1 MAHVQDGNQYF
12 NIFTEKMMRSRS
24 FTSFALIALAA
35 YGLGATSTAFAQ
47 AAPTQAAPAPAA
59 SAPAAA
65 KPKYSTA
72 KTQLG
77 TLLEDPAAKA
87 VLQKHVPK
95 LVDGGGQNMD
105 QASGMTLRELQ
116 AALKAYA
123 PDLLTDKVLQDIDTD
138 LAALPQA

>member
-1 MAHVQDGNQYF
+1 MAI
-12 NIFTEKMMRSRS
+12 NIFTEKMMRIKS
-24 FTSFALIALAA
+24 FTSFGLIALAA
-35 YGLGATSTAFAQ
+35 YGVSATSAAFAQ
-47 AAPTQAAPAPAA
+47 VAPTQA
-59 SAPAAA
+59 APAAA

-138 LAALPQA
+138 LAALPQT

>member
-1 MAHVQDGNQYF
+1 
-12 NIFTEKMMRSRS
+12 MRIKS

-35 YGLGATSTAFAQ
+35 CGVGATSAAFAQ
-47 AAPTQAAPAPAA
+47 VAPTQAAPA
-59 SAPAAA
+59 AA
-65 KPKYSTA
+65 KSKYSTA

-138 LAALPQA
+138 LAALPQT

>member
-1 MAHVQDGNQYF
+1 
-12 NIFTEKMMRSRS
+12 MRINPL
-24 FTSFALIALAA
+24 TSFVLVALAA
-35 YGLGATSTAFAQ
+35 CGVSAASPAFAQ
-47 AAPTQAAPAPAA
+47 AAPA
-59 SAPAAA
+59 SATAA
-65 KPKYSTA
+65 PKYSTA

-87 VLQKHVPK
+87 VLQKHIPK
-95 LVDGGGQNMD
+95 LVDGGQNMD
-105 QASGMTLRELQ
+105 QASGMTLKELQ